1 MFLKGDWQSARDRA
15 SSTQKWLLVNIQDAK
30 EFQCQVPFE
39 ILPFL
44 ILSFSSTSPGAEPGS
59 LVKCRGESNSWRT
72 FCVLAAVQGD
82 LRNSEAES

>member
-1 MFLKGDWQSARDRA
+1 MNVLKGDWQSARDRA
-15 SSTQKWLLVNIQDAK
+15 SSTQRWLLVNIQDAK

-44 ILSFSSTSPGAEPGS
+44 ILSLSSPGAEPRS

-72 FCVLAAVQGD
+72 FCVLAAVQGE
-82 LRNSEAES
+82 LQNCEAES

>member
-1 MFLKGDWQSARDRA
+1 MFFKGDWQSARDRA
-15 SSTQKWLLVNIQDAK
+15 SSTQRWLLVNIQDAK

-44 ILSFSSTSPGAEPGS
+44 ILSLSSPGAKPRS

-82 LRNSEAES
+82 LQNYKTES